1 MKYLPDVLALMGAGA
16 ILYGVHG
23 IYPPAAWI
31 LAGAGVLAIGLI
43 FARGEA
49 KPRLRSRQ

>member
-1 MKYLPDVLALMGAGA
+1 MKYLPDVLGLLGSGA
-16 ILYGVHG
+16 ILHGVHG

-49 KPRLRSRQ
+49 KSRLRSRR